1 MNVSSSEY
9 FNQMFKEAFLN
20 YYFLTFLCFL
30 IFIYVILIFCKEKFD
45 SRQVSITIE
54 ENNLKL
60 NLKKTE
66 ENHLTTFKDNFLEK
80 AN

>member
-1 MNVSSSEY
+1 MNVSPSEY

-30 IFIYVILIFCKEKFD
+30 IFTYIVLILCKENFD
-45 SRQVSITIE
+45 NREANKTTE

-60 NLKKTE
+60 NLKKTKE
-66 ENHLTTFKDNFLEK
+66 DNLETFKDNFLEK
-80 AN
+80 AS